1 MQLANAIFVDMEKL
15 SAAKIIRL
23 LSADAMKYFFPGY
36 SAMESIC
43 HEIRFRIHDSVK
55 IAHRAEKTDHYLS
68 EEKKTSRSEDKKTS
82 RSEEKKASTSK
93 SRGKYSHKFK
103 LDSSILIDP
112 EEFPDE
118 DSFLATS
125 TKPAAPAAA
134 PTTAAAPAAES
145 ECDLDPKTKALLDE
159 IEAIKVKYGV
169 TIEELEAVLSY
180 RVKLSHLRIT
190 RHKEIILDDFDHRE
204 VKMDALTKSIFL
216 LYLKHPEG
224 IRYKELCDY
233 RDELENIY
241 LSISGRSDM
250 DSIRKSIDD
259 LTDPVTSNSI
269 NEKVSR
275 AKKAFREVV
284 DVRIARFYYIDGR
297 QGAAKRIALDRS
309 LVIWE

>member
-1 MQLANAIFVDMEKL
+1 MVFQTAILKNAIFVDMEKL
-15 SAAKIIRL
+15 SAAKIISL
-23 LSADAMKYFFPGY
+23 LSADAMRYFFPGY
-36 SAMESIC
+36 SAMESDF
-43 HEIRFRIHDSVK
+43 HEIRFRIHDSGKV
-55 IAHRAEKTDHYLS
+55 AHRAEITHDYLS
-68 EEKKTSRSEDKKTS
+68 EDKQ
-82 RSEEKKASTSK
+82 ASPAK
-93 SRGKYSHKFK
+93 SREKYSHKFK
-103 LDSSILIDP
+103 LESSLLFET
-112 EEFPDE
+112 EEFPDDE
-118 DSFLATS
+118 FF
-125 TKPAAPAAA
+125 P
-134 PTTAAAPAAES
+134 AAPAAES

-159 IEAIKVKYGV
+159 IEAIKVKYGI

-224 IRYKELCDY
+224 IRYKELCDH
-233 RDELENIY
+233 RSELEEIY

-259 LTDPVTSNSI
+259 LTDPITSNSI

>member
-1 MQLANAIFVDMEKL
+1 MVFQTAILKNAIFVNMEKL
-15 SAAKIIRL
+15 SADKIIRL
-23 LSADAMKYFFPGY
+23 LSADAMRYFFPGY
-36 SAMESIC
+36 SAMESDF
-43 HEIRFRIHDSVK
+43 HEIRFRIHDSIKV
-55 IAHRAEKTDHYLS
+55 AHRAEKTHDYL
-68 EEKKTSRSEDKKTS
+68 SEDKKVS
-82 RSEEKKASTSK
+82 PSEDKQASPAK
-93 SRGKYSHKFK
+93 SRERYSHKFK
-103 LDSSILIDP
+103 LESSLLFET
-112 EEFPDE
+112 EEFPNDE
-118 DSFLATS
+118 FF
-125 TKPAAPAAA
+125 P
-134 PTTAAAPAAES
+134 AAPAAES
-145 ECDLDPKTKALLDE
+145 EFDLDPKTKALLDE
-159 IEAIKVKYGV
+159 IEAIKVKYGI

-190 RHKEIILDDFDHRE
+190 RHKEIILDDFGHRE

-224 IRYKELCDY
+224 IRYKELCDH
-233 RDELENIY
+233 RSELEEIY

-259 LTDPVTSNSI
+259 LTDPITSNSI

>member
-1 MQLANAIFVDMEKL
+1 MVFQTAILKNAIFVNMEKL
-15 SAAKIIRL
+15 SADKIIRL
-23 LSADAMKYFFPGY
+23 LSADAMRYFFPGY
-36 SAMESIC
+36 SAMESIY
-43 HEIRFRIHDSVK
+43 HEIRFRIHDSGKV
-55 IAHRAEKTDHYLS
+55 AHRAEKTHDYL
-68 EEKKTSRSEDKKTS
+68 SEDKKVS
-82 RSEEKKASTSK
+82 PSEDKQASPAK
-93 SRGKYSHKFK
+93 SRERYSHKFK
-103 LDSSILIDP
+103 QRSSLLFET
-112 EEFPDE
+112 EEFPDDE
-118 DSFLATS
+118 FF
-125 TKPAAPAAA
+125 P
-134 PTTAAAPAAES
+134 AAPAAES

-159 IEAIKVKYGV
+159 IEAIKVKYGI

-224 IRYKELCDY
+224 IRYKELCDH
-233 RDELENIY
+233 RSELEEIY

-259 LTDPVTSNSI
+259 LTDPITSNSI

>member
-1 MQLANAIFVDMEKL
+1 MEKL

-23 LSADAMKYFFPGY
+23 LSADAMRYFFPGY
-36 SAMESIC
+36 SAMESDF
-43 HEIRFRIHDSVK
+43 HEIRFRIHDSGKV
-55 IAHRAEKTDHYLS
+55 AHRAEKTLDYL
-68 EEKKTSRSEDKKTS
+68 SEDKKVS
-82 RSEEKKASTSK
+82 PSEDKQASPAK
-93 SRGKYSHKFK
+93 SRERYSHKFK
-103 LDSSILIDP
+103 LESSLLFET
-112 EEFPDE
+112 EEFPDDE
-118 DSFLATS
+118 FF
-125 TKPAAPAAA
+125 P
-134 PTTAAAPAAES
+134 AAPAAES

-159 IEAIKVKYGV
+159 IEAIKVKYGI

-224 IRYKELCDY
+224 IRYKELCDH
-233 RDELENIY
+233 RSELEEIY

-259 LTDPVTSNSI
+259 LTDPITSNSI

>member
-1 MQLANAIFVDMEKL
+1 MEKL
-15 SAAKIIRL
+15 SAAKIISL

-36 SAMESIC
+36 SAMESIY
-43 HEIRFRIHDSVK
+43 HEIRFRIHDSGKV
-55 IAHRAEKTDHYLS
+55 AHRAEKTHDYL
-68 EEKKTSRSEDKKTS
+68 SEDKKVS
-82 RSEEKKASTSK
+82 PSEDKQASPAK
-93 SRGKYSHKFK
+93 SRERYSHKFK
-103 LDSSILIDP
+103 LESSLLFET
-112 EEFPDE
+112 EEFPDDE
-118 DSFLATS
+118 FF
-125 TKPAAPAAA
+125 P
-134 PTTAAAPAAES
+134 AAPAAES

-159 IEAIKVKYGV
+159 IEAIKVKYGI

-224 IRYKELCDY
+224 IRYKELCDH
-233 RDELENIY
+233 RSELEEIY

-259 LTDPVTSNSI
+259 LTDPITSNSI

>member
-1 MQLANAIFVDMEKL
+1 MEKL
-15 SAAKIIRL
+15 SAAKIISL
-23 LSADAMKYFFPGY
+23 LSADAMRYFFPGY
-36 SAMESIC
+36 SATESIY
-43 HEIRFRIHDSVK
+43 HEVRFRIHDSVK
-55 IAHRAEKTDHYLS
+55 RAYLAENIDDHPSKDKKVSPS
-68 EEKKTSRSEDKKTS
+68 EDKETSRSEDKQ
-82 RSEEKKASTSK
+82 ASPTK
-93 SRGKYSHKFK
+93 SRERYSHKFK
-103 LDSSILIDP
+103 LESSLLFET

-118 DSFLATS
+118 EFFPAT
-125 TKPAAPAAA
+125 PA
-134 PTTAAAPAAES
+134 TTAAAQTAES

-159 IEAIKVKYGV
+159 IEAIKVKYGI

-233 RDELENIY
+233 RSELEEIY

-259 LTDPVTSNSI
+259 LTDPITSNSI

>member
-1 MQLANAIFVDMEKL
+1 MEKL
-15 SAAKIIRL
+15 SADKIIRL
-23 LSADAMKYFFPGY
+23 LSADAMRYFFPGY
-36 SAMESIC
+36 SAMESDF
-43 HEIRFRIHDSVK
+43 HEIRFRIHDSGKV
-55 IAHRAEKTDHYLS
+55 AHRAEKTHDYL
-68 EEKKTSRSEDKKTS
+68 SEDKKVS
-82 RSEEKKASTSK
+82 PSEDKQASPAK
-93 SRGKYSHKFK
+93 SRERYSHKFK
-103 LDSSILIDP
+103 LESSLLFET
-112 EEFPDE
+112 EEFPDDE
-118 DSFLATS
+118 FF
-125 TKPAAPAAA
+125 P
-134 PTTAAAPAAES
+134 AAPAAES

-159 IEAIKVKYGV
+159 IEAIKVKYGI

-224 IRYKELCDY
+224 IRYKELCDH
-233 RDELENIY
+233 RSELEEIY

-259 LTDPVTSNSI
+259 LTDPITSNSI

>member
-1 MQLANAIFVDMEKL
+1 MEKL
-15 SAAKIIRL
+15 SAAKIISL
-23 LSADAMKYFFPGY
+23 LSADAMRYFFPGY
-36 SAMESIC
+36 SAMESIY
-43 HEIRFRIHDSVK
+43 HEIRFRIHDSGKV
-55 IAHRAEKTDHYLS
+55 AHRAEKTHDYL
-68 EEKKTSRSEDKKTS
+68 SEDKKVS
-82 RSEEKKASTSK
+82 PSEDKQASPAK
-93 SRGKYSHKFK
+93 SRERYSHKFK
-103 LDSSILIDP
+103 LESSLLFET
-112 EEFPDE
+112 EEFPDDE
-118 DSFLATS
+118 FF
-125 TKPAAPAAA
+125 P
-134 PTTAAAPAAES
+134 AAPAAES

-159 IEAIKVKYGV
+159 IEAIKVKYGI

-224 IRYKELCDY
+224 IRYKELCDH
-233 RDELENIY
+233 RSELEEIY

-259 LTDPVTSNSI
+259 LTDPITSNSI

>member
-1 MQLANAIFVDMEKL
+1 MEKL
-15 SAAKIIRL
+15 SADKIISL
-23 LSADAMKYFFPGY
+23 LSADAMRYFFPGY
-36 SAMESIC
+36 SAMESIY

-55 IAHRAEKTDHYLS
+55 VAHRAEKTHDYLS
-68 EEKKTSRSEDKKTS
+68 KDKKVSPSEDKQ
-82 RSEEKKASTSK
+82 ASPAK
-93 SRGKYSHKFK
+93 CRKRYSHKFK
-103 LDSSILIDP
+103 QRSSLLFET
-112 EEFPDE
+112 EEFPDDE
-118 DSFLATS
+118 FF
-125 TKPAAPAAA
+125 PAAPA
-134 PTTAAAPAAES
+134 TTAAAPAAES

-159 IEAIKVKYGV
+159 IEAIKVKYGI

-224 IRYKELCDY
+224 IRYKELCDH
-233 RDELENIY
+233 RSELEEIY

-259 LTDPVTSNSI
+259 LTDPITSNSI

-275 AKKAFREVV
+275 AKKAFRDVV

>member
-1 MQLANAIFVDMEKL
+1 MVFQTAILKNAIFVNMEKL
-15 SAAKIIRL
+15 SADKIIRL
-23 LSADAMKYFFPGY
+23 LSADAMRYFFPGY
-36 SAMESIC
+36 SAMESDF
-43 HEIRFRIHDSVK
+43 HEIRFRIHDSGKV
-55 IAHRAEKTDHYLS
+55 AHRAEKTHDYLS
-68 EEKKTSRSEDKKTS
+68 KDKKVSPSEDKQ
-82 RSEEKKASTSK
+82 ASPAK
-93 SRGKYSHKFK
+93 RRKRYSHKFK
-103 LDSSILIDP
+103 LESSLLFET
-112 EEFPDE
+112 EEFPDDE
-118 DSFLATS
+118 FF
-125 TKPAAPAAA
+125 P
-134 PTTAAAPAAES
+134 AAPAAES
-145 ECDLDPKTKALLDE
+145 EFDLDPKTKALLDE
-159 IEAIKVKYGV
+159 IEAIKVKYGI

-224 IRYKELCDY
+224 IRYKELCDH
-233 RDELENIY
+233 RSELEEIY

-259 LTDPVTSNSI
+259 LTDPITSNSI

>member
-1 MQLANAIFVDMEKL
+1 MEKL
-15 SAAKIIRL
+15 SADKIIRL
-23 LSADAMKYFFPGY
+23 LSADAMRYFFPGY
-36 SAMESIC
+36 SAMESDF
-43 HEIRFRIHDSVK
+43 HEIRFRIHDSAKV
-55 IAHRAEKTDHYLS
+55 AHRAEITHDYL
-68 EEKKTSRSEDKKTS
+68 SEDKKVS
-82 RSEEKKASTSK
+82 PSEDKQASPAK
-93 SRGKYSHKFK
+93 CRKRYSHKFK
-103 LDSSILIDP
+103 LESSLLFET
-112 EEFPDE
+112 EEFPDDE
-118 DSFLATS
+118 FF
-125 TKPAAPAAA
+125 P
-134 PTTAAAPAAES
+134 AAPAAES

-159 IEAIKVKYGV
+159 IEAIKVKYGI

-224 IRYKELCDY
+224 IRYKELCDH
-233 RDELENIY
+233 RSELEEIY

-259 LTDPVTSNSI
+259 LTDPITSNSI

>member
-1 MQLANAIFVDMEKL
+1 MEKL

-23 LSADAMKYFFPGY
+23 LSADAMRYFFPGY
-36 SAMESIC
+36 SATESIY
-43 HEIRFRIHDSVK
+43 HEVRFRIHDSVK
-55 IAHRAEKTDHYLS
+55 RAYLAENIDDHPSKDKKVSPS
-68 EEKKTSRSEDKKTS
+68 EDKETSRSEDKQ
-82 RSEEKKASTSK
+82 ASPAK
-93 SRGKYSHKFK
+93 SRERYSHKFK
-103 LDSSILIDP
+103 QRSSLLFET
-112 EEFPDE
+112 EEFPDDE
-118 DSFLATS
+118 FF
-125 TKPAAPAAA
+125 PAAPA
-134 PTTAAAPAAES
+134 TES

-159 IEAIKVKYGV
+159 IEAIKVKYGI

-224 IRYKELCDY
+224 IRYKELCDH
-233 RDELENIY
+233 RSELEEIY

-259 LTDPVTSNSI
+259 LTDPITSNSI

>member
-1 MQLANAIFVDMEKL
+1 MEKL
-15 SAAKIIRL
+15 SADKIIRL
-23 LSADAMKYFFPGY
+23 LSADAMRYFFPGY
-36 SAMESIC
+36 SAMESDFN
-43 HEIRFRIHDSVK
+43 EIRFRIHDSGKV
-55 IAHRAEKTDHYLS
+55 AHRAEKTHDYL
-68 EEKKTSRSEDKKTS
+68 SEDKKVS
-82 RSEEKKASTSK
+82 PSEDKQASPAKSK
-93 SRGKYSHKFK
+93 ERYSHKFK
-103 LDSSILIDP
+103 LESSLLFET
-112 EEFPDE
+112 EEFPDDE
-118 DSFLATS
+118 FF
-125 TKPAAPAAA
+125 P
-134 PTTAAAPAAES
+134 AAPAAES
-145 ECDLDPKTKALLDE
+145 EFDLDPKTKALLDE
-159 IEAIKVKYGV
+159 IEAIKVKYGI

-190 RHKEIILDDFDHRE
+190 RHKEIILDDFGHRE

-224 IRYKELCDY
+224 IRYKELCDH
-233 RDELENIY
+233 RSELEEIY

-259 LTDPVTSNSI
+259 LTDPITSNSI

>member
-1 MQLANAIFVDMEKL
+1 MVFQTAILKNAIFVNMEKL
-15 SAAKIIRL
+15 SADKIIRL
-23 LSADAMKYFFPGY
+23 LSADAMRYFFPGY
-36 SAMESIC
+36 SAMESDF
-43 HEIRFRIHDSVK
+43 HEIRFRIHDSGKV
-55 IAHRAEKTDHYLS
+55 AHRAEKTHDYL
-68 EEKKTSRSEDKKTS
+68 SEDKKVS
-82 RSEEKKASTSK
+82 PSEDKQASPAK
-93 SRGKYSHKFK
+93 SRERYSHKFK
-103 LDSSILIDP
+103 LESSLLFET
-112 EEFPDE
+112 EEFPNDE
-118 DSFLATS
+118 FF
-125 TKPAAPAAA
+125 P
-134 PTTAAAPAAES
+134 AAPAAES
-145 ECDLDPKTKALLDE
+145 EFDLDPKTKALLDE
-159 IEAIKVKYGV
+159 IEAIKVKYGI

-224 IRYKELCDY
+224 IRYKELCDH
-233 RDELENIY
+233 RSELEEIY

-259 LTDPVTSNSI
+259 LTDPITSNSI

>member
-1 MQLANAIFVDMEKL
+1 MEKL
-15 SAAKIIRL
+15 SADKIIRL
-23 LSADAMKYFFPGY
+23 LSADAMRYFFPGY
-36 SAMESIC
+36 SAMESDF
-43 HEIRFRIHDSVK
+43 HEIRFRIHDSAKV
-55 IAHRAEKTDHYLS
+55 AHRAEKTHDYLS
-68 EEKKTSRSEDKKTS
+68 EDK
-82 RSEEKKASTSK
+82 
-93 SRGKYSHKFK
+93 
-103 LDSSILIDP
+103 
-112 EEFPDE
+112 
-118 DSFLATS
+118 
-125 TKPAAPAAA
+125 AAP
-134 PTTAAAPAAES
+134 AAPAAES
-145 ECDLDPKTKALLDE
+145 EFDLDPKTKALLDE
-159 IEAIKVKYGV
+159 IEAIKVKYGI

-224 IRYKELCDY
+224 IRYKELCDH
-233 RDELENIY
+233 RSELEEIY

-259 LTDPVTSNSI
+259 LTDPITSNSI

-275 AKKAFREVV
+275 AKKAFRNVV

>member
-1 MQLANAIFVDMEKL
+1 MEKL
-15 SAAKIIRL
+15 SADKIIRL
-23 LSADAMKYFFPGY
+23 LSADAMRYFFPGY
-36 SAMESIC
+36 SAMESIY
-43 HEIRFRIHDSVK
+43 HEIRFRIHDSGKV
-55 IAHRAEKTDHYLS
+55 AHRAEKTHDYL
-68 EEKKTSRSEDKKTS
+68 SEDKKVS
-82 RSEEKKASTSK
+82 PSEDKQASPAK
-93 SRGKYSHKFK
+93 SRERYSHKFK
-103 LDSSILIDP
+103 LESSLLFET
-112 EEFPDE
+112 EEFPDDE
-118 DSFLATS
+118 FF
-125 TKPAAPAAA
+125 P
-134 PTTAAAPAAES
+134 AAPAAES

-159 IEAIKVKYGV
+159 IEAIKVKYGI

-224 IRYKELCDY
+224 IRYKELCDH
-233 RDELENIY
+233 RSELEEIY

-250 DSIRKSIDD
+250 YSIRKSIDD
-259 LTDPVTSNSI
+259 LTDPITSNSI

>member
-1 MQLANAIFVDMEKL
+1 MEKL
-15 SAAKIIRL
+15 SADKIIRL
-23 LSADAMKYFFPGY
+23 LSADAMRYFFPGY
-36 SAMESIC
+36 SAMESDF
-43 HEIRFRIHDSVK
+43 HEIRFRIHDSGKV
-55 IAHRAEKTDHYLS
+55 AHRAEKTHDYL
-68 EEKKTSRSEDKKTS
+68 SEDKKVS
-82 RSEEKKASTSK
+82 PSEDKQASPAK
-93 SRGKYSHKFK
+93 SRERYSHKFK
-103 LDSSILIDP
+103 QRSSLLFET
-112 EEFPDE
+112 EEFPDDE
-118 DSFLATS
+118 FF
-125 TKPAAPAAA
+125 P
-134 PTTAAAPAAES
+134 AAPAAES

-159 IEAIKVKYGV
+159 IEAIKVKYGI

-224 IRYKELCDY
+224 IRYKELCDH
-233 RDELENIY
+233 RSELEEIY
-241 LSISGRSDM
+241 LSISGRSDL

-259 LTDPVTSNSI
+259 LTDPITSNSI

-275 AKKAFREVV
+275 AKKAFRDVV

>member
-1 MQLANAIFVDMEKL
+1 MEKL
-15 SAAKIIRL
+15 SAAKIISL
-23 LSADAMKYFFPGY
+23 LSADAMRYFFPGY
-36 SAMESIC
+36 SAMESDF

-55 IAHRAEKTDHYLS
+55 VAHRAEKTHDYLS
-68 EEKKTSRSEDKKTS
+68 EDK
-82 RSEEKKASTSK
+82 
-93 SRGKYSHKFK
+93 
-103 LDSSILIDP
+103 
-112 EEFPDE
+112 
-118 DSFLATS
+118 
-125 TKPAAPAAA
+125 AAPA
-134 PTTAAAPAAES
+134 TTAAAPAAES
-145 ECDLDPKTKALLDE
+145 ECDMDPKTKALLDE
-159 IEAIKVKYGV
+159 IEAIKVKYGI

-224 IRYKELCDY
+224 IRYKELCDH
-233 RDELENIY
+233 RSELEEIY

-259 LTDPVTSNSI
+259 LTDPITSNSI

>member
-1 MQLANAIFVDMEKL
+1 MEKL
-15 SAAKIIRL
+15 SADKIIRL
-23 LSADAMKYFFPGY
+23 LSADAMRYFFPGY
-36 SAMESIC
+36 SAMESDFN
-43 HEIRFRIHDSVK
+43 EIRFRIHDSGKV
-55 IAHRAEKTDHYLS
+55 AHRAEKTHDYL
-68 EEKKTSRSEDKKTS
+68 SEDKKVS
-82 RSEEKKASTSK
+82 PSEDKQASPAK
-93 SRGKYSHKFK
+93 SRERYSHKFK
-103 LDSSILIDP
+103 LESSLLFET
-112 EEFPDE
+112 EEFPDDE
-118 DSFLATS
+118 FF
-125 TKPAAPAAA
+125 P
-134 PTTAAAPAAES
+134 AAPAAES
-145 ECDLDPKTKALLDE
+145 EFDLDPKTKALLDE
-159 IEAIKVKYGV
+159 IEAIKVKYGI

-190 RHKEIILDDFDHRE
+190 RHKEIILDDFGHRE

-224 IRYKELCDY
+224 IRYKELCDH
-233 RDELENIY
+233 RSELEEIY

-259 LTDPVTSNSI
+259 LTDPITSNSI

>member
-1 MQLANAIFVDMEKL
+1 MEKP
-15 SAAKIIRL
+15 SADKIIRL
-23 LSADAMKYFFPGY
+23 LSADAMRYFFPGY
-36 SAMESIC
+36 SAMESDF
-43 HEIRFRIHDSVK
+43 HEIRFRIHDSGKV
-55 IAHRAEKTDHYLS
+55 AHRAEKTHDYL
-68 EEKKTSRSEDKKTS
+68 SEDKKVS
-82 RSEEKKASTSK
+82 PSEDKQASPAK
-93 SRGKYSHKFK
+93 SRERYSHKFK
-103 LDSSILIDP
+103 LESSLLFET
-112 EEFPDE
+112 EEFPDDE
-118 DSFLATS
+118 FF
-125 TKPAAPAAA
+125 P
-134 PTTAAAPAAES
+134 AAPAAES

-159 IEAIKVKYGV
+159 IEAIKVKYGI

-224 IRYKELCDY
+224 IRYKELCDH
-233 RDELENIY
+233 RSELEEIY

-259 LTDPVTSNSI
+259 LTDPITSNSI

>member
-1 MQLANAIFVDMEKL
+1 MEKL
-15 SAAKIIRL
+15 SADKIIRL
-23 LSADAMKYFFPGY
+23 LSADAMRYFFPGY
-36 SAMESIC
+36 SAMESIS

-55 IAHRAEKTDHYLS
+55 VAHRAEKTHDYLS
-68 EEKKTSRSEDKKTS
+68 EDK
-82 RSEEKKASTSK
+82 
-93 SRGKYSHKFK
+93 
-103 LDSSILIDP
+103 
-112 EEFPDE
+112 
-118 DSFLATS
+118 
-125 TKPAAPAAA
+125 AAPA
-134 PTTAAAPAAES
+134 TTAAAPAAES

-159 IEAIKVKYGV
+159 IEAIKVKYGI

-224 IRYKELCDY
+224 IRYKELCDH
-233 RDELENIY
+233 RSELEEIY

-259 LTDPVTSNSI
+259 LTDPITSNSI

>member
-1 MQLANAIFVDMEKL
+1 MEKL
-15 SAAKIIRL
+15 SADKIIRL
-23 LSADAMKYFFPGY
+23 LSADAMRYFFPGY
-36 SAMESIC
+36 SAMESIY
-43 HEIRFRIHDSVK
+43 HEIRFRIHDSGKV
-55 IAHRAEKTDHYLS
+55 AHRAEKTHDYL
-68 EEKKTSRSEDKKTS
+68 SEDKKVS
-82 RSEEKKASTSK
+82 PSEDKQASPAK
-93 SRGKYSHKFK
+93 SRERYSHKFK
-103 LDSSILIDP
+103 LESSLLFET
-112 EEFPDE
+112 EEFPD
-118 DSFLATS
+118 DDFF
-125 TKPAAPAAA
+125 PAAPV
-134 PTTAAAPAAES
+134 AES

-159 IEAIKVKYGV
+159 IEAIKVKYGI

-224 IRYKELCDY
+224 IRYKELCDH
-233 RDELENIY
+233 RSELEEIY

-259 LTDPVTSNSI
+259 LTDPITSNSI

>member
-1 MQLANAIFVDMEKL
+1 MVFQTAILKNAIFVNMEKL
-15 SAAKIIRL
+15 SADKIIRL
-23 LSADAMKYFFPGY
+23 LSADAMRYFFPGY
-36 SAMESIC
+36 SAMESDF
-43 HEIRFRIHDSVK
+43 HEIRFRIHDSIKV
-55 IAHRAEKTDHYLS
+55 AHRAEKTHDYL
-68 EEKKTSRSEDKKTS
+68 SEDKKVS
-82 RSEEKKASTSK
+82 PSEDKQASPAK
-93 SRGKYSHKFK
+93 SRERYSHKFK
-103 LDSSILIDP
+103 LESSLLFET
-112 EEFPDE
+112 EEFPDDE
-118 DSFLATS
+118 FF
-125 TKPAAPAAA
+125 P
-134 PTTAAAPAAES
+134 AAPAAES

-159 IEAIKVKYGV
+159 IEAIKVKYGI

-224 IRYKELCDY
+224 IRYKELCDH
-233 RDELENIY
+233 RSELEEIY

-259 LTDPVTSNSI
+259 LTDPITSNSI

-284 DVRIARFYYIDGR
+284 DVRIARFYFIDGR

>member
-1 MQLANAIFVDMEKL
+1 MEKL
-15 SAAKIIRL
+15 SADKIIRL

-36 SAMESIC
+36 SAMESDFN
-43 HEIRFRIHDSVK
+43 EIRFRIHDSGKV
-55 IAHRAEKTDHYLS
+55 AHRAEKTHDYL
-68 EEKKTSRSEDKKTS
+68 SEDKKVS
-82 RSEEKKASTSK
+82 PSKNKQASPAK
-93 SRGKYSHKFK
+93 SRERYSHKFK
-103 LDSSILIDP
+103 LESSLLFET
-112 EEFPDE
+112 EEFPNDE
-118 DSFLATS
+118 FF
-125 TKPAAPAAA
+125 P
-134 PTTAAAPAAES
+134 AAPAAES
-145 ECDLDPKTKALLDE
+145 EFDLDPKTKALLDE
-159 IEAIKVKYGV
+159 IEAIKVKYGI

-224 IRYKELCDY
+224 IRYKELCDH
-233 RDELENIY
+233 RSELEEIY

-250 DSIRKSIDD
+250 YSIRKSIDD
-259 LTDPVTSNSI
+259 LTDPITSNSI

>member
-1 MQLANAIFVDMEKL
+1 MEKL
-15 SAAKIIRL
+15 SAAKIISL
-23 LSADAMKYFFPGY
+23 LSADAMRYFFPGY
-36 SAMESIC
+36 SAMESDF
-43 HEIRFRIHDSVK
+43 HEIRFRIHDSIKV
-55 IAHRAEKTDHYLS
+55 AHRAEKTHDYL
-68 EEKKTSRSEDKKTS
+68 SEDKKVS
-82 RSEEKKASTSK
+82 PSEDKQASPAKSK
-93 SRGKYSHKFK
+93 ERYSHKFK
-103 LDSSILIDP
+103 LESSLLFET
-112 EEFPDE
+112 EEFPDDE
-118 DSFLATS
+118 FF
-125 TKPAAPAAA
+125 P
-134 PTTAAAPAAES
+134 AAPAAES

-159 IEAIKVKYGV
+159 IEAIKVKYGI

-224 IRYKELCDY
+224 IRYKELCDH
-233 RDELENIY
+233 RSELEEIY

-259 LTDPVTSNSI
+259 LTDPITSNSI

>member
-1 MQLANAIFVDMEKL
+1 MEKL
-15 SAAKIIRL
+15 SAAKIISL
-23 LSADAMKYFFPGY
+23 LSADAMRYFFPGY
-36 SAMESIC
+36 SAMESIY
-43 HEIRFRIHDSVK
+43 HEIRFRIHDSGKV
-55 IAHRAEKTDHYLS
+55 AHRAEKTHDYLS
-68 EEKKTSRSEDKKTS
+68 EDK
-82 RSEEKKASTSK
+82 
-93 SRGKYSHKFK
+93 
-103 LDSSILIDP
+103 
-112 EEFPDE
+112 
-118 DSFLATS
+118 
-125 TKPAAPAAA
+125 AAPA
-134 PTTAAAPAAES
+134 TTAAAPAAES

-159 IEAIKVKYGV
+159 IEAIKVKYGI

-224 IRYKELCDY
+224 IRYKELCDH
-233 RDELENIY
+233 RSELEEIY

-259 LTDPVTSNSI
+259 LTDPITSNSI

>member
-1 MQLANAIFVDMEKL
+1 MVFQTAILKNAIFVNMEKL
-15 SAAKIIRL
+15 SADKIIRL
-23 LSADAMKYFFPGY
+23 LSADAMRYFFPGY
-36 SAMESIC
+36 SAMESNFN
-43 HEIRFRIHDSVK
+43 EIRFRIHDSIKV
-55 IAHRAEKTDHYLS
+55 AHRAEKTHDYL
-68 EEKKTSRSEDKKTS
+68 SEDKKVS
-82 RSEEKKASTSK
+82 PSEDKQASPAK
-93 SRGKYSHKFK
+93 SRERYSHKFK
-103 LDSSILIDP
+103 LESSLLFET
-112 EEFPDE
+112 EEFPDDE
-118 DSFLATS
+118 FF
-125 TKPAAPAAA
+125 P
-134 PTTAAAPAAES
+134 AAPAAES
-145 ECDLDPKTKALLDE
+145 EFNLDPKTKALLDE
-159 IEAIKVKYGV
+159 IEAIKVKYGI

-224 IRYKELCDY
+224 IRYKELCDH
-233 RDELENIY
+233 RSELEEIY

-259 LTDPVTSNSI
+259 LTDPITSNSI

>member
-1 MQLANAIFVDMEKL
+1 MVFQTAILKNAIFVNMEKL
-15 SAAKIIRL
+15 SADKIIRL
-23 LSADAMKYFFPGY
+23 LSADAMRYFFPGY
-36 SAMESIC
+36 SAMESDF
-43 HEIRFRIHDSVK
+43 HEIRFRIHDSGKV
-55 IAHRAEKTDHYLS
+55 AHRAEKTHDYL
-68 EEKKTSRSEDKKTS
+68 SEDKKVS
-82 RSEEKKASTSK
+82 PSEDKQASPAK
-93 SRGKYSHKFK
+93 SRERYSHKFK
-103 LDSSILIDP
+103 QRSSLLFET
-112 EEFPDE
+112 EEFPDDE
-118 DSFLATS
+118 FF
-125 TKPAAPAAA
+125 P
-134 PTTAAAPAAES
+134 AAPAAES

-159 IEAIKVKYGV
+159 IEAIKVKYGI

-190 RHKEIILDDFDHRE
+190 RHKEIILDDFGHRE

-224 IRYKELCDY
+224 IRYKELCDH
-233 RDELENIY
+233 RSELEEIY

-259 LTDPVTSNSI
+259 LTDPITSNSI

>member
-1 MQLANAIFVDMEKL
+1 MEKL
-15 SAAKIIRL
+15 SAAKIISL

-36 SAMESIC
+36 SAMESDF
-43 HEIRFRIHDSVK
+43 HEIRFRIHDSGKV
-55 IAHRAEKTDHYLS
+55 AHRAEKTHDYL
-68 EEKKTSRSEDKKTS
+68 SEDKKVS
-82 RSEEKKASTSK
+82 PSEDKQASPAK
-93 SRGKYSHKFK
+93 SRERYSHKFK
-103 LDSSILIDP
+103 LESSLLFET
-112 EEFPDE
+112 EEFPDDE
-118 DSFLATS
+118 FF
-125 TKPAAPAAA
+125 P
-134 PTTAAAPAAES
+134 AAPAAES

-159 IEAIKVKYGV
+159 IEAIKVKYGI

-224 IRYKELCDY
+224 IRYKELCDH
-233 RDELENIY
+233 RSELEEIY

-259 LTDPVTSNSI
+259 LTDPITSNSI

>member
-1 MQLANAIFVDMEKL
+1 MEKL
-15 SAAKIIRL
+15 SAAKIISL
-23 LSADAMKYFFPGY
+23 LSADAMRYFFPGY
-36 SAMESIC
+36 SAMESDF

-55 IAHRAEKTDHYLS
+55 VAHRAEKTHDYLS
-68 EEKKTSRSEDKKTS
+68 EDK
-82 RSEEKKASTSK
+82 
-93 SRGKYSHKFK
+93 
-103 LDSSILIDP
+103 
-112 EEFPDE
+112 
-118 DSFLATS
+118 
-125 TKPAAPAAA
+125 AAPA
-134 PTTAAAPAAES
+134 TTAAAPAAES

-159 IEAIKVKYGV
+159 IEAIKVKYGI

-224 IRYKELCDY
+224 IRYKELCDH
-233 RDELENIY
+233 RSELEEIY

-259 LTDPVTSNSI
+259 LTDPITSNSI

>member
-1 MQLANAIFVDMEKL
+1 MEKL
-15 SAAKIIRL
+15 SVAKIISL
-23 LSADAMKYFFPGY
+23 LSADAMRYFFPGY
-36 SAMESIC
+36 SAMESIY
-43 HEIRFRIHDSVK
+43 HEIRFRIHDSGKV
-55 IAHRAEKTDHYLS
+55 AHRAEKTHDYL
-68 EEKKTSRSEDKKTS
+68 SEDKKVS
-82 RSEEKKASTSK
+82 PSEDKQASPAK
-93 SRGKYSHKFK
+93 SRERYSHKFK
-103 LDSSILIDP
+103 LESSLLFET
-112 EEFPDE
+112 EEFPDDE
-118 DSFLATS
+118 FF
-125 TKPAAPAAA
+125 P
-134 PTTAAAPAAES
+134 AAPAAES

-159 IEAIKVKYGV
+159 IEAIKVKYGI

-224 IRYKELCDY
+224 IRYKELCDH
-233 RDELENIY
+233 RSELEEIY

-259 LTDPVTSNSI
+259 LTDPITSNSI

>member
-1 MQLANAIFVDMEKL
+1 MEKL
-15 SAAKIIRL
+15 SADKIIRL
-23 LSADAMKYFFPGY
+23 LSADAMRYFFPSY
-36 SAMESIC
+36 SAMESDF
-43 HEIRFRIHDSVK
+43 HEIRFRIHDSGKV
-55 IAHRAEKTDHYLS
+55 AHRAEKTHDYL
-68 EEKKTSRSEDKKTS
+68 SEDKKVS
-82 RSEEKKASTSK
+82 PSEDKQASPAK
-93 SRGKYSHKFK
+93 SRERYSHKFK
-103 LDSSILIDP
+103 LESSLLFET
-112 EEFPDE
+112 EEFPDDE
-118 DSFLATS
+118 FF
-125 TKPAAPAAA
+125 P
-134 PTTAAAPAAES
+134 AAPAAES

-159 IEAIKVKYGV
+159 IEAIKVKYGI

-190 RHKEIILDDFDHRE
+190 HHKEIILDDFDHRE

-224 IRYKELCDY
+224 IRYKELCDH
-233 RDELENIY
+233 RSELEEIY

-259 LTDPVTSNSI
+259 LTDPITSNSI

>member
-1 MQLANAIFVDMEKL
+1 MEKL
-15 SAAKIIRL
+15 SAAKIISL
-23 LSADAMKYFFPGY
+23 LSADAMRYFFPGY
-36 SAMESIC
+36 SAMESIY
-43 HEIRFRIHDSVK
+43 HEIRFRIHDSGKV
-55 IAHRAEKTDHYLS
+55 AHRAEKTHDYL
-68 EEKKTSRSEDKKTS
+68 SEDKKVS
-82 RSEEKKASTSK
+82 PSEDKQASPAK
-93 SRGKYSHKFK
+93 SRERYSHKFK
-103 LDSSILIDP
+103 LESSLLFET
-112 EEFPDE
+112 EEFPDDE
-118 DSFLATS
+118 FF
-125 TKPAAPAAA
+125 P
-134 PTTAAAPAAES
+134 AAPAAES

-159 IEAIKVKYGV
+159 IEAIKVKYGI

-224 IRYKELCDY
+224 IRYKELCDH
-233 RDELENIY
+233 RSELEEIY

-259 LTDPVTSNSI
+259 LTDPITSNSI

-309 LVIWE
+309 LVTWE

>member
-1 MQLANAIFVDMEKL
+1 MEKL
-15 SAAKIIRL
+15 SADKIIRL
-23 LSADAMKYFFPGY
+23 LSADAMRYFFPGY
-36 SAMESIC
+36 SAMESDF
-43 HEIRFRIHDSVK
+43 HEIRFRIHDSGKV
-55 IAHRAEKTDHYLS
+55 AHRAEITHDYLS
-68 EEKKTSRSEDKKTS
+68 EDK
-82 RSEEKKASTSK
+82 
-93 SRGKYSHKFK
+93 
-103 LDSSILIDP
+103 
-112 EEFPDE
+112 
-118 DSFLATS
+118 
-125 TKPAAPAAA
+125 AAPATA
-134 PTTAAAPAAES
+134 AAAPAAES
-145 ECDLDPKTKALLDE
+145 EFDLDPKTKALLDE
-159 IEAIKVKYGV
+159 IEAIKVKYGI

-190 RHKEIILDDFDHRE
+190 RHKGIILDDFDHRE

-224 IRYKELCDY
+224 IRYKELCDH
-233 RDELENIY
+233 RSELEEIY

-259 LTDPVTSNSI
+259 LTDPITSNSI

-275 AKKAFREVV
+275 AKKAFRNVV

>member
-1 MQLANAIFVDMEKL
+1 MEKL
-15 SAAKIIRL
+15 SAAKIISL
-23 LSADAMKYFFPGY
+23 LSADAMRYFFPGY
-36 SAMESIC
+36 SAMESDFN
-43 HEIRFRIHDSVK
+43 EIRFRIHDSGKV
-55 IAHRAEKTDHYLS
+55 AHRAEKTHDYL
-68 EEKKTSRSEDKKTS
+68 SEDKKVS
-82 RSEEKKASTSK
+82 PSEDKQASPAK
-93 SRGKYSHKFK
+93 SRERYSHKFK
-103 LDSSILIDP
+103 QRSSLLFET
-112 EEFPDE
+112 EEFPDDE
-118 DSFLATS
+118 FF
-125 TKPAAPAAA
+125 P
-134 PTTAAAPAAES
+134 AAPAAES

-159 IEAIKVKYGV
+159 IEAIKVKYGI

-224 IRYKELCDY
+224 IRYKELCDH
-233 RDELENIY
+233 RSELEEIY

-259 LTDPVTSNSI
+259 LTDPITSNSI

>member
-1 MQLANAIFVDMEKL
+1 MEKL
-15 SAAKIIRL
+15 SADKIIRL
-23 LSADAMKYFFPGY
+23 LSADAMRYFFPGY
-36 SAMESIC
+36 SAMESIY
-43 HEIRFRIHDSVK
+43 HEIRFRIHDSGKV
-55 IAHRAEKTDHYLS
+55 AHRAEKTHDYL
-68 EEKKTSRSEDKKTS
+68 SEDKKVS
-82 RSEEKKASTSK
+82 PSEDKQASPAK
-93 SRGKYSHKFK
+93 SRERYSHKFK
-103 LDSSILIDP
+103 QRSSLLFET
-112 EEFPDE
+112 EEFPDDE
-118 DSFLATS
+118 FF
-125 TKPAAPAAA
+125 P
-134 PTTAAAPAAES
+134 AAPAAES
-145 ECDLDPKTKALLDE
+145 EFDLDPKTKALLDE
-159 IEAIKVKYGV
+159 IEAIKVKYGI

-233 RDELENIY
+233 RSELEEIY

-259 LTDPVTSNSI
+259 LTDPITSNSI

>member
-1 MQLANAIFVDMEKL
+1 MEKL
-15 SAAKIIRL
+15 SVAKIISL
-23 LSADAMKYFFPGY
+23 LSADAMRYFFPGY
-36 SAMESIC
+36 SAMESDF
-43 HEIRFRIHDSVK
+43 HEIRFRIHDSGKV
-55 IAHRAEKTDHYLS
+55 AHRAEKTHDYL
-68 EEKKTSRSEDKKTS
+68 SEDKKVS
-82 RSEEKKASTSK
+82 PSEDKQASPTK
-93 SRGKYSHKFK
+93 SRERYSNKFK
-103 LDSSILIDP
+103 LESSLLFET
-112 EEFPDE
+112 EEFPD
-118 DSFLATS
+118 DKFF
-125 TKPAAPAAA
+125 P
-134 PTTAAAPAAES
+134 AAPAAES

-159 IEAIKVKYGV
+159 IEAIKVKYGI

-224 IRYKELCDY
+224 IRYKELCDH
-233 RDELENIY
+233 RSELEEIY

-259 LTDPVTSNSI
+259 LTDPITSNSI

>member
-1 MQLANAIFVDMEKL
+1 MVFQTAILKNAIFVNMEKP
-15 SAAKIIRL
+15 SADKIIRL
-23 LSADAMKYFFPGY
+23 LSADAMRYFFPGY
-36 SAMESIC
+36 SAMESIY
-43 HEIRFRIHDSVK
+43 HEIRFRIHDSGKV
-55 IAHRAEKTDHYLS
+55 AHRAEKTHDYL
-68 EEKKTSRSEDKKTS
+68 SEDKKVS
-82 RSEEKKASTSK
+82 PSEDKQASPAK
-93 SRGKYSHKFK
+93 SRERYSHKVK
-103 LDSSILIDP
+103 LKSSLLFET
-112 EEFPDE
+112 EEFPDDE
-118 DSFLATS
+118 FF
-125 TKPAAPAAA
+125 P
-134 PTTAAAPAAES
+134 AAPAAES

-159 IEAIKVKYGV
+159 IEAIKVKYGI

-224 IRYKELCDY
+224 IRYKELCDH
-233 RDELENIY
+233 RSELEEIY

-259 LTDPVTSNSI
+259 LTDPITSNSI

>member
-1 MQLANAIFVDMEKL
+1 MVFQTAILKNAIFVDMEKL
-15 SAAKIIRL
+15 SADKIIRL
-23 LSADAMKYFFPGY
+23 LSADAMRYFFPGY
-36 SAMESIC
+36 SAMESDF
-43 HEIRFRIHDSVK
+43 HEIRFRIHDSGKV
-55 IAHRAEKTDHYLS
+55 AHRAEKTHDYL
-68 EEKKTSRSEDKKTS
+68 SEDKKVS
-82 RSEEKKASTSK
+82 PSEDKQASPAK
-93 SRGKYSHKFK
+93 SRERYSHKFK
-103 LDSSILIDP
+103 QRSSLLFET
-112 EEFPDE
+112 EEFPDDE
-118 DSFLATS
+118 FF
-125 TKPAAPAAA
+125 P
-134 PTTAAAPAAES
+134 AAPAAES

-159 IEAIKVKYGV
+159 IEAIKVKYGI

-224 IRYKELCDY
+224 IRYKELCDH
-233 RDELENIY
+233 RSELEEIY

-250 DSIRKSIDD
+250 YSIRKSIDD
-259 LTDPVTSNSI
+259 LTDPITSNSI

>member
-1 MQLANAIFVDMEKL
+1 MVFQTAILKNAIFVDMEKL
-15 SAAKIIRL
+15 SADKIIRL
-23 LSADAMKYFFPGY
+23 LSADAMRYFFPGY
-36 SAMESIC
+36 SAMESIY
-43 HEIRFRIHDSVK
+43 HEIRFRIHDSGKV
-55 IAHRAEKTDHYLS
+55 AHRAEITHDYLS
-68 EEKKTSRSEDKKTS
+68 EDKQ
-82 RSEEKKASTSK
+82 ASPAK
-93 SRGKYSHKFK
+93 SRERYSHKFK
-103 LDSSILIDP
+103 LESSLLFET
-112 EEFPDE
+112 EEFPDDE
-118 DSFLATS
+118 FF
-125 TKPAAPAAA
+125 P
-134 PTTAAAPAAES
+134 AAPAAES

-159 IEAIKVKYGV
+159 IEAIKVKYGI

-224 IRYKELCDY
+224 IRYKELCDH
-233 RDELENIY
+233 RSELEEIY

-259 LTDPVTSNSI
+259 LTDPITSNSI